1 MQDIRLIAQDW
12 QRHFPILKSYTPST
26 LFMIADLLLIGLRF
40 CSRGGE
46 SYTIHINWIPLWN
59 AIDLKKR
66 MPILDDEVK
75 SSNNSYYFIYF
86 CAHKRIYP
94 NAVELTL
101 NQFGSFI
108 RPSISL
114 TEMLTYIDR
123 KSRHLLRFKCIKHNP
138 IFYVDTLTLKL
149 ALSTFFNDPFLI
161 NKAKDEIEKES
172 SYWDEEHFF
181 SCFNR
186 TIGQWKEDLY
196 REFADRDAFMERI
209 KRNAALPKVAAL
221 NEAHIIYDLAP
232 DSKFLRPAPR
242 RGSIADFISRIFKRK

>member
-1 MQDIRLIAQDW
+1 
-12 QRHFPILKSYTPST
+12 
-26 LFMIADLLLIGLRF
+26 
-40 CSRGGE
+40 
-46 SYTIHINWIPLWN
+46 
-59 AIDLKKR
+59 
-66 MPILDDEVK
+66 
-75 SSNNSYYFIYF
+75 
-86 CAHKRIYP
+86 
-94 NAVELTL
+94 
-101 NQFGSFI
+101 
-108 RPSISL
+108 
-114 TEMLTYIDR
+114 
-123 KSRHLLRFKCIKHNP
+123 
-138 IFYVDTLTLKL
+138 L

>member
-59 AIDLKKR
+59 DIDLKKR

-75 SSNNSYYFIYF
+75 SSNNSYY
-86 CAHKRIYP
+86 
-94 NAVELTL
+94 
-101 NQFGSFI
+101 FI